1 MVFRRQMGLQKYLHP
16 VNTIK
21 HIIDA
26 QIGIVLAV
34 QSKVTIADA
43 VDNPALASVNQ
54 VVVGSYVRS
63 FFLNVQCAATG
74 TAAIANIYMIVYK
87 NPSNDL
93 TLPNAN
99 VMGSSDLKK
108 VVFHQEMIMTEKNST
123 AIPRTLFKGVLRV
136 PKHMQRMGQDD
147 RIEIQLFAPG
157 VNYEVCV
164 QSIYKEIR

>member
-1 MVFRRQMGLQKYLHP
+1 MVFRRQQGLQKYLHP

-21 HIIDA
+21 HVVDSQLGVIA
-26 QIGIVLAV
+26 AA

-43 VDNPALASVNQ
+43 VDNPALASPQQ

-63 FFLNVQCAATG
+63 LFLNIQVAATG
-74 TAAIANIYMIVYK
+74 TAALANIYMIIYK

-93 TLPNAN
+93 VLPNAN
-99 VMGSSDLKK
+99 VIGTSDLKK
-108 VVFHQEMIMTEKNST
+108 VVFHQDMTMTEKNTT
-123 AIPRTLFKGVLRV
+123 AISRTLFKGVLRV

-147 RIEIQLFAPG
+147 RIEVQLFAPG
-157 VNYEVCV
+157 VNFDVCL